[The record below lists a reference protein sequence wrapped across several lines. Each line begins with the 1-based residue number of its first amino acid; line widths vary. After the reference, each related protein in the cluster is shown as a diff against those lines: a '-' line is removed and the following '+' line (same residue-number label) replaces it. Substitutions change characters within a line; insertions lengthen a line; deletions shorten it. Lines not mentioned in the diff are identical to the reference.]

1 MFSSFSAFQRLNTQ
15 TVCTFYKELVDITLA
30 DIRGLLDVASLTLA
44 GISAIRVKTGGR
56 RLRTVV
62 CGGVG
67 TLIDIYK

>member
-1 MFSSFSAFQRLNTQ
+1 MFSSFLSIQRLNRQ
-15 TVCTFYKELVDITLA
+15 TAGELYKELVDITLA

-44 GISAIRVKTGGR
+44 GISAIIIQTDGR
-56 RLRTVV
+56 RLRAVV